1 MNAEPEDL
9 VDNFEELVDDIESD
23 GKWHATVS
31 VHRAED
37 GKFVSLLVRAPIF
50 VPVEDEEDG
59 VPGYGDDPAVFF
71 EPAECDELD
80 LRVVARLE
88 PQWGQLSTAPAAPVA
103 PAEPAAPVAPMLPSA
118 ALTEGAPPPPLP
130 PQQQLL
136 WSFGVAF
143 ARRLGDCEDFESD
156 PGLSETTEA
165 LGSREALYELSR
177 LDWT

>member
-1 MNAEPEDL
+1 MYR
-9 VDNFEELVDDIESD
+9 VS
-23 GKWHATVS
+23 WHQ
-31 VHRAED
+31 R
-37 GKFVSLLVRAPIF
+37 
-50 VPVEDEEDG
+50 
-59 VPGYGDDPAVFF
+59 YGDDPAVFF

>member
-1 MNAEPEDL
+1 VPRTYQRRSAAWAGEALLYGRRTRTSPGGA
-9 VDNFEELVDDIESD
+9 VCTACRV
-23 GKWHATVS
+23 
-31 VHRAED
+31 VHPR
-37 GKFVSLLVRAPIF
+37 
-50 VPVEDEEDG
+50 
-59 VPGYGDDPAVFF
+59 YGDDPAVFF

-88 PQWGQLSTAPAAPVA
+88 PRWGQLGTDQAESAVPAAPI
-103 PAEPAAPVAPMLPSA
+103 SA
-118 ALTEGAPPPPLP
+118 ALAEGTAPPPPSP
-130 PQQQLL
+130 PPPQQQQLL

-143 ARRLGDCEDFESD
+143 TRRLGDWEDFESD